1 MSVVTGEADLSRL
14 RDPQRLFALTFGTLL
29 VVVGVL
35 GFVPRLVTDGKLFG
49 LFGVNPLQNAV
60 HVLTGL
66 LGVVLG
72 RYAGGA
78 SLFNKVGGVLYLL
91 LFAAG
96 AIAVALG
103 RRLFLNLDWPANL
116 LHLVLGLVVGAVG
129 FGLGENHPT

>member
-1 MSVVTGEADLSRL
+1 MSVVTDEADLSRL

-29 VVVGVL
+29 ILIGVF
-35 GFVPRLVTDGKLFG
+35 GFVPGFVTDGRLFG
-49 LFGVNPLQNAV
+49 LFGVNPLHNVV

-91 LFAAG
+91 LFVVG

-103 RRLFLNLDWPANL
+103 RGLFLNLDWPGNL

-129 FGLGENHPT
+129 FGLGEHHPS